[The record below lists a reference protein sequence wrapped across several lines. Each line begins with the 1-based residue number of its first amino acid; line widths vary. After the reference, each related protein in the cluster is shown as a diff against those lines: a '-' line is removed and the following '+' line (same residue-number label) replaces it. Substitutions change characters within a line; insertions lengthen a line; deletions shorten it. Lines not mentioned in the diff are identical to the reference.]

1 MFNRFTMAGDKELFG
16 AAERRIHDAAL
27 RIFART
33 GRTNLTI
40 SELANEAGVARG
52 TVYHHVQL
60 MEALFEN
67 VTARLTAEMYR
78 RVHKSIATTDIASN
92 PVARLAM
99 GIRLCIRRAHED
111 PLWGKFIYSFG
122 FRAKV
127 LHKLWSS
134 APTDDL
140 LAGVQTGQFLTRP
153 EQLRLTISFIAGVV
167 SGAINL
173 VATGHE
179 TWRSAGTQAVEFIL
193 QALGVPALMASH
205 LANQELPPL
214 LPDD

>member
-1 MFNRFTMAGDKELFG
+1 MARDKEMLG

-33 GRTNLTI
+33 GRTDLTI
-40 SELANEAGVARG
+40 SELANEADVARG
-52 TVYHHVQL
+52 TVYHHVQP

-78 RVHKSIATTDIASN
+78 RVHKSIATTDCESN
-92 PVARLAM
+92 PVVRLAM
-99 GIRLCIRRAHED
+99 GVRLCIRRAHED

-122 FRAKV
+122 FRGKV
-127 LHKLWSS
+127 LQKLWSS
-134 APTDDL
+134 DPTDDL
-140 LAGVQTGQFLTRP
+140 LAGVHSGQFLTRP
-153 EQLRLTISFIAGVV
+153 ERMQSTMSFIAGVV
-167 SGAINL
+167 SGAIYL
-173 VATGHE
+173 VATGHD
-179 TWRSAGTQAVEFIL
+179 TWRSAGSQAVEFIL
-193 QALGVPALMASH
+193 QALGVPAAMASN